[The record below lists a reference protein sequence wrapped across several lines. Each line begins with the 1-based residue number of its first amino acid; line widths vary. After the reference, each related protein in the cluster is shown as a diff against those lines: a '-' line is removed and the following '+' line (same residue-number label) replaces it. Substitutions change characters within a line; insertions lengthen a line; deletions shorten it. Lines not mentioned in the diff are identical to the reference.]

1 MSSLLSLPPEIFNN
15 IVEEVSGCDVMNIRH
30 VCRRTNALS
39 SHQFGLKCLA
49 DLSFIWSSH
58 SLQGLLDL
66 SSHPLG
72 RYVKRLTFATHFI
85 YAERLTEDP
94 VEQRTARMKSM
105 FEQWEERNE
114 LLVRALEN
122 LQRLSV
128 QPILGV
134 YDLLVPWV
142 SLNDSDSN
150 DRPLRKG
157 YGYESFYGSTV
168 EPDSPRSPF
177 VHTTE
182 YVLKAVQQAGL
193 SLKAFHVHWDKDTK
207 HEEDELRVL
216 HQQHL
221 LSAPGKLKPDFEL
234 LTTREYHH
242 QYEVSV
248 PNFTR
253 RVLIDTK
260 HQKLELYTVQVKGV
274 GLSEHPRTYFHWD
287 LPIMTSVLVS
297 GDVDNCFRE
306 IRLALLHTTIDD
318 LTTFLATQARTLRV
332 LHLEAIVIPL
342 YDENLDSETDPDE
355 TALNLLL
362 MLKNDLSLEYLRM
375 TRLSDG
381 CDRSRLIGGHDDTWV
396 GRQDIQDG
404 LQMYIQ
410 REEDEEYSV
419 DEDVADDDDD
429 EGEWI
434 SVHHSGDEGD
444 SEVEPDTLHD
454 GNNEATTQ

>member
-15 IVEEVSGCDVMNIRH
+15 IVEEVSGRDVMNIRR

-49 DLSFIWSSH
+49 DLSFIWSSY

-66 SSHPLG
+66 SRHPLG

-94 VEQRTARMKSM
+94 VEQRSARMKSM

-122 LQRLSV
+122 LQKLAV
-128 QPILGV
+128 QPVLGV
-134 YDLLVPWV
+134 YDLLVPWIP
-142 SLNDSDSN
+142 LDNNDGG

-157 YGYESFYGSTV
+157 YGYEKYYGTV
-168 EPDSPRSPF
+168 ESEGPRPPF

-182 YVLKAVQQAGL
+182 YVLKAAQQAGL
-193 SLKAFHVHWDKDTK
+193 SLEVFHVHWDKDTK

-216 HQQHL
+216 HEQHL
-221 LSAPGKLKPDFEL
+221 LSAPGKLSPHFEL
-234 LTTREYHH
+234 LTTLECRQQFE
-242 QYEVSV
+242 SPV

-253 RVLIDTK
+253 RVLIDAK
-260 HQKLELYTVQVKGV
+260 HRKLELYTLQVKGV
-274 GLSEHPRTYFHWD
+274 GLSEHPRTSFYWPHPV
-287 LPIMTSVLVS
+287 LTSVLVS
-297 GDVDNCFRE
+297 GNVDHCFRE
-306 IRLALLHTTIDD
+306 IRLALLNTTIED

-332 LHLEAIVIPL
+332 LHLEAIVLPL
-342 YDENLDSETDPDE
+342 YDENLDSDTEPDE
-355 TALNLLL
+355 TALNFLS

-375 TRLSDG
+375 TRLSDE

-396 GRQDIQDG
+396 GKQEIQDG

-419 DEDVADDDDD
+419 DEDAAGDDD

-434 SVHHSGDEGD
+434 SVHHSEDED
-444 SEVEPDTLHD
+444 ENEAESDTSHD
-454 GNNEATTQ
+454 ENNETTTQ

>member
-1 MSSLLSLPPEIFNN
+1 MSSLLSLPPEIFND
-15 IVEEVSGCDVMNIRH
+15 IVEEVSDRDVMNIRR

-49 DLSFIWSSH
+49 DLSFIWSSY

-66 SSHPLG
+66 SKHPLG

-94 VEQRTARMKSM
+94 VEQRTARLKSM

-122 LQRLSV
+122 LHKLAV
-128 QPILGV
+128 KPVLGV
-134 YDLLVPWV
+134 YDLLVPWIPLDN
-142 SLNDSDSN
+142 SDSD
-150 DRPLRKG
+150 DRPPRKG
-157 YGYESFYGSTV
+157 YGCEKYYGSTV
-168 EPDSPRSPF
+168 EPDGPRAPF

-182 YVLKAVQQAGL
+182 YVLKAAQLAGL
-193 SLKAFHVHWDKDTK
+193 ALKAFHIHWDKDTK
-207 HEEDELRVL
+207 HDEDELRVL
-216 HQQHL
+216 HEQHL

-234 LTTREYHH
+234 LSTRECRN
-242 QYEVSV
+242 YEVPV

-253 RVLIDTK
+253 RVTIDTK
-260 HQKLELYTVQVKGV
+260 HQKLELYTVRVKGV
-274 GLSEHPRTYFHWD
+274 GLSEHPRTSFYWH
-287 LPIMTSVLVS
+287 LPVLTSILVS
-297 GDVDNCFRE
+297 GNVDHCFRE
-306 IRLALLHTTIDD
+306 IRLALLSTTIED
-318 LTTFLATQARTLRV
+318 LTTFLATQAKTLRV

-342 YDENLDSETDPDE
+342 YDETLDPETDPDE
-355 TALNLLL
+355 AALNLLL

-375 TRLSDG
+375 TRLSDE
-381 CDRSRLIGGHDDTWV
+381 CDRSRLIGGHDDAWV
-396 GRQDIQDG
+396 GKQEIQDG

-419 DEDVADDDDD
+419 DEDAVGDDD

-434 SVHHSGDEGD
+434 SVHHSEDEDENGAE
-444 SEVEPDTLHD
+444 SDTLHD
-454 GNNEATTQ
+454 ENNETTTQ